1 METISRTNFNNNKI
15 NYNKLNLVKTYKNG
29 SEDYSYECTCHRCQ
43 GKGVIVSYI
52 ENGKEVLVR
61 PDSGTCW
68 NCLGSG
74 VETRKIHVISDEQ
87 FKSSEQE
94 KINKA
99 NERRLQFEQQVE
111 QRRRETIAK
120 HLEEGY
126 KEVDFSIASWFDY
139 KITSKYYKIAKET
152 EKAIC
157 IDFMDKLEDGV
168 FFESWFPKK
177 AIIWNN

>member
-1 METISRTNFNNNKI
+1 METISRTNFNNNKSS
-15 NYNKLNLVKTYKNG
+15 YSRLHLVKTYKNG
-29 SEDYSYECTCHRCQ
+29 SEDYSYECSCHRCQ
-43 GKGVIVSYI
+43 GKGVIVSHI

-87 FKSSEQE
+87 WEINEQE

-99 NERRLQFEQQVE
+99 QQQRLEFEQHEE
-111 QRRRETIAK
+111 QRRKATIAK

-126 KEVDFSIASWFDY
+126 KEVDFTIASWFDY
-139 KITSKYYKIAKET
+139 KITSKYYRVAKKI

-157 IDFMDKLEDGV
+157 IDFMDELDDCV

-177 AIIWNN
+177 AIIWNK